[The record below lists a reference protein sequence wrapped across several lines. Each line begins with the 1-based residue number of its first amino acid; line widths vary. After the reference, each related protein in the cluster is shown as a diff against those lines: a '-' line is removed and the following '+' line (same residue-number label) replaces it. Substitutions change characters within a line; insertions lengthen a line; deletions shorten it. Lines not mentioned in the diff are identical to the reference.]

1 MPKLNA
7 SLLLYSITG
16 VLYVISSCMYNESLT
31 LIVKP
36 IIIPSI
42 VFYYFTQI
50 RRRRSD
56 DLFVL
61 SLILFFLG
69 DILYLINVEDYYYFG
84 LFLFLIPYLIIIHFI
99 YKDFKLLLQVREIKK
114 IDLSLIIVF
123 LTMIY
128 LIYSMLSLIEYSSN
142 KEFIYVIIFSLELLL
157 MSVLTALVFLYS
169 TYRKNVY
176 LAFTVLSFI
185 LSDVFFMLD
194 KQFELVV
201 FKLVNTLAQTISYY
215 FYVMYFL
222 ERSSLKR
229 RYLK

>member
-7 SLLLYSITG
+7 SLILFAISGILYI
-16 VLYVISSCMYNESLT
+16 ISVCIGYESLS
-31 LIVKP
+31 LIAKP

-50 RRRRSD
+50 RRRSD

-69 DILYLINVEDYYYFG
+69 DILYLINVEEYYFFG
-84 LFLFLIPYLIIIHFI
+84 LFLFLIPYMIFIYFI
-99 YKDFKLLLQVREIKK
+99 YKDFRLLLQVREIKK
-114 IDLSLIIVF
+114 IDTSLIIII

-128 LIYSMLSLIEYSSN
+128 LNYSILNLIEYDSK
-142 KEFIYVIIFSLELLL
+142 KEFIYILFFSLELFV
-157 MSVLTALVFLYS
+157 MSIFAAVIFSYS
-169 TYRKNVY
+169 TYRKNAY
-176 LAFTVLSFI
+176 LAFTVVSFV
-185 LSDVFFMLD
+185 LSDVFFMLN
-194 KQFELVV
+194 KQFDLIV
-201 FKLVNTLAQTISYY
+201 FKAVNTLAQTISYY

-222 ERSSLKR
+222 ERSSLRR